1 MLLQLDVADFFPSV
15 DEARVRAAFE
25 RLGAS
30 KAMSELLTQ
39 LTTLEEEL
47 PQGAPTSVA
56 VGDLVLFGL
65 DRRLAGFA
73 KKHGFTYTR
82 YVDDLT
88 LSGGGRLEGFEGHVR
103 EIVRDEGWTLNE
115 KGGIVGPGERH
126 ALLGAVVNQKPN
138 VSREYFGQVRSY
150 LRQVAKGGVVVTREE
165 FTALEAKVKWI
176 LSVNP
181 ERERVLRPLLAEVVI
196 AMKGTGTAS
205 PRSDE
210 SAAASSA

>member
-1 MLLQLDVADFFPSV
+1 
-15 DEARVRAAFE
+15 
-25 RLGAS
+25 
-30 KAMSELLTQ
+30 
-39 LTTLEEEL
+39 
-47 PQGAPTSVA
+47 
-56 VGDLVLFGL
+56 
-65 DRRLAGFA
+65 
-73 KKHGFTYTR
+73 
-82 YVDDLT
+82 
-88 LSGGGRLEGFEGHVR
+88 VR

-181 ERERVLRPLLAEVVI
+181 ERERVLRPLLAEAVI